1 MGESGTAMMYDPRT
15 MTLENLGDP
24 QITARDLADIAAQ
37 RPDLWDAIAVHP
49 QCYPALVSW
58 IRERQAE
65 AQAQQ
70 APQFAQTQQPAAQPA
85 AEPEEQP
92 AAAQPAGEYQQPEP
106 QFQQPA
112 AHAQQAPQPLTA
124 EQWQARFQLD
134 NGREPTL
141 REYQEAVAQ
150 GAVAGPGAA
159 DNSVGDMKEG
169 LKQFATGAKDFV
181 SNRVAPA
188 VAQQAGAMRQSFA
201 AASAGRASKW
211 NVIIPAVLIGAQV
224 LAMLSVFL
232 PFASAFGF
240 SASMMTGDSESAW
253 VIILCYLIAAVFS
266 TLALVIKKKWT
277 MATAGGVGLL
287 FGILLFIGSMN
298 ALSKLSEFSE
308 VASVGIGF
316 ILFVLA
322 TIVNIAFSIWAIV
335 VVVKK

>member
-65 AQAQQ
+65 AQGQQ
-70 APQFAQTQQPAAQPA
+70 APQFAQV
-85 AEPEEQP
+85 
-92 AAAQPAGEYQQPEP
+92 QQPEAQP
-106 QFQQPA
+106 VAQPEEQPA

-150 GAVAGPGAA
+150 GAVAGPGIP

-211 NVIIPAVLIGAQV
+211 YVIIPAVLIGAQV

-232 PFASAFGF
+232 PLVSSFGF
-240 SASMMTGDSESAW
+240 SVSLMTADSEIGW
-253 VIILCYLIAAVFS
+253 MVLLCYLIAAVFS
-266 TLALVIKKKWT
+266 TLTLVIKKKWT

-287 FGILLFIGSMN
+287 FGLLWLIGIMN
-298 ALSKLSEFSE
+298 ALSKLPDISGFANLGS
-308 VASVGIGF
+308 GF
-316 ILFVLA
+316 ILLMLA

-335 VVVKK
+335 VVVKKN

>member
-49 QCYPALVSW
+49 QCYPALVAW

-70 APQFAQTQQPAAQPA
+70 APQFAQTQQPATH
-85 AEPEEQP
+85 PEE
-92 AAAQPAGEYQQPEP
+92 
-106 QFQQPA
+106 QPA
-112 AHAQQAPQPLTA
+112 AHAQQALQPLTA

-150 GAVAGPGAA
+150 GAVAGPGVP

-201 AASAGRASKW
+201 NASAGRASKW
-211 NVIIPAVLIGAQV
+211 HVIIPAVLIGAQI

-232 PFASAFGF
+232 PLVSSFGF
-240 SASMMTGDSESAW
+240 SVSLMTADSEIGW
-253 VIILCYLIAAVFS
+253 MVLLCYLIAAVFS

-287 FGILLFIGSMN
+287 FGLLWLIGIMN
-298 ALSKLSEFSE
+298 ALSKLPDISGF
-308 VASVGIGF
+308 ANLGFGF
-316 ILFVLA
+316 ILLMLA

-335 VVVKK
+335 VVVKKN

>member
-1 MGESGTAMMYDPRT
+1 MMYDPRT
-15 MTLENLGDP
+15 MTLENLADP

-37 RPDLWDAIAVHP
+37 RPDLWEAIAVHP

-65 AQAQQ
+65 ASGQQVPQCAQA
-70 APQFAQTQQPAAQPA
+70 QQPAAQP
-85 AEPEEQP
+85 EEQS
-92 AAAQPAGEYQQPEP
+92 AP

-112 AHAQQAPQPLTA
+112 THASQPLTT

-150 GAVAGPGAA
+150 GTVAGPGVP

-169 LKQFATGAKDFV
+169 LKQFATGAKEFV

-188 VAQQAGAMRQSFA
+188 VAQQAGAMRQGFA
-201 AASAGRASKW
+201 NASATGGINWRTI
-211 NVIIPAVLIGAQV
+211 VPAVLIGAQV

-240 SASMMTGDSESAW
+240 SASMMKGDAESAW
-253 VIILCYLIAAVFS
+253 MVILCYLIAAVFA

-316 ILFVLA
+316 ILFILA
-322 TIVNIAFSIWAIV
+322 TIVDIAFSIWAIV
-335 VVVKK
+335 LVVKKQQ

>member
-1 MGESGTAMMYDPRT
+1 MMYDPRT

-24 QITARDLADIAAQ
+24 QITARDLADVAAQ

-65 AQAQQ
+65 AQGQQ
-70 APQFAQTQQPAAQPA
+70 AP
-85 AEPEEQP
+85 
-92 AAAQPAGEYQQPEP
+92 
-106 QFQQPA
+106 
-112 AHAQQAPQPLTA
+112 AHAAQPLTA

-150 GAVAGPGAA
+150 GAVAGPGVP

-169 LKQFATGAKDFV
+169 LKQFATGAKEFV

-188 VAQQAGAMRQSFA
+188 VAQQAGAVRQSFA
-201 AASAGRASKW
+201 TASAAGGINWRTI
-211 NVIIPAVLIGAQV
+211 VPAVLIGAQV

-232 PFASAFGF
+232 PFASSFGF
-240 SASMMTGDSESAW
+240 SVSMMSGDSGVGAT
-253 VIILCYLIAAVFS
+253 VLFCYFIAAVFS

-287 FGILLFIGSMN
+287 FGILLFIGSMD
-298 ALSKLSEFSE
+298 ALSKLSHFSE
-308 VASVGIGF
+308 VASVGFGF
-316 ILFVLA
+316 ILFILA

-335 VVVKK
+335 LVVKKQQ

>member
-1 MGESGTAMMYDPRT
+1 MMYDPRT

-65 AQAQQ
+65 AQGQPAPQ
-70 APQFAQTQQPAAQPA
+70 APQTQQSPQPAAQPEERLA
-85 AEPEEQP
+85 EQP
-92 AAAQPAGEYQQPEP
+92 AP
-106 QFQQPA
+106 QFSQPA
-112 AHAQQAPQPLTA
+112 AHAPQPLTA

-150 GAVAGPGAA
+150 GAVAGPGVP

-181 SNRVAPA
+181 NNRVAPA
-188 VAQQAGAMRQSFA
+188 VAQQAGAMRQGFA
-201 AASAGRASKW
+201 AASAGRGSKW

-240 SASMMTGDSESAW
+240 SASMMTGDAESAW
-253 VIILCYLIAAVFS
+253 MVILCYLIAAVFS
-266 TLALVIKKKWT
+266 TLALVMKKKWT

-308 VASVGIGF
+308 VASVGFGF
-316 ILFVLA
+316 ILFILA
-322 TIVNIAFSIWAIV
+322 TIVDIAFSIWAIV
-335 VVVKK
+335 VVVKKQY

>member
-1 MGESGTAMMYDPRT
+1 MMYDPRT

-49 QCYPALVSW
+49 QCYPALVAW

-70 APQFAQTQQPAAQPA
+70 APQFAQTQQPATH
-85 AEPEEQP
+85 PEEQP
-92 AAAQPAGEYQQPEP
+92 AAQEPAGEYQQPEP
-106 QFQQPA
+106 QFQQTEPQFQQPA
-112 AHAQQAPQPLTA
+112 AHAQQALQPLTA

-150 GAVAGPGAA
+150 GAVAGPGVP

-201 AASAGRASKW
+201 NASAGRASKW
-211 NVIIPAVLIGAQV
+211 HVIIPAVLIGAQI

-232 PFASAFGF
+232 PLVSSFGF
-240 SASMMTGDSESAW
+240 SVSLMTADSEIGW
-253 VIILCYLIAAVFS
+253 MVLLCYLIAAVFS

-287 FGILLFIGSMN
+287 FGLLWLIGIMN
-298 ALSKLSEFSE
+298 ALSKLPDISGF
-308 VASVGIGF
+308 ANLGFGF
-316 ILFVLA
+316 ILLMLA

-335 VVVKK
+335 VVVKKN